1 MNFLNF
7 SLINELFMIR
17 VTAGI
22 VQRGNT
28 ILIARKRPGKHME
41 GLWEFPGGKIREG
54 ESAEACLERELME
67 ELGIKVRVTAH
78 FMDSAYEYPGKQICL
93 EVYQALYLEGG
104 ITLTDH
110 DQVEW
115 VQVSELSRYAFAPAD
130 QPVVKRLLG
139 ANL

>member
-1 MNFLNF
+1 
-7 SLINELFMIR
+7 MIR

-28 ILIARKRPGKHME
+28 ILIARKRPGTHLE

-54 ESAEACLERELME
+54 ESPEACLERELME

-78 FMDSAYEYPGKQICL
+78 FMNSAYEYPGKEICL

-104 ITLTDH
+104 IKLTDH

-115 VQVSELSRYAFAPAD
+115 VQVSELSLYVFAPAD
-130 QPVVKRLLG
+130 RPVVMKLLG
-139 ANL
+139 GRL